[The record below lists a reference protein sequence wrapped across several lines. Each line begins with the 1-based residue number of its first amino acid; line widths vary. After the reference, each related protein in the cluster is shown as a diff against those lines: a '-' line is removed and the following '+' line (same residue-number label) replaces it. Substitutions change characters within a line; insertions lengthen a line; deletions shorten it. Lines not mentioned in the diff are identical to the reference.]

1 MKKILVAYTTDSGST
16 ADVAQAIGEELRDDA
31 LQVEVRRIEEVSSV
45 EPYAAAVI
53 GAPMIMGWH
62 NKAIKFIQKH
72 QPALSGM
79 PVAYFLTAM
88 SLTQTPQTEI
98 AGTPIFVDSGLA
110 KPPKDA
116 NRLGFKERYTLPA
129 HYLEPVLKAAPLI
142 KPVSVAYFG
151 GKLNLFRLKWWAK
164 LFVLIA
170 IQATPGDYRNWTA
183 IKEWAGGL
191 RAKLS

>member
-16 ADVAQAIGEELRDDA
+16 ADVAQAIGEELRGDA
-31 LQVEVRRIEEVSSV
+31 VQVEVRRIEEVSSV

-53 GAPMIMGWH
+53 GAPMILGWH
-62 NKAIKFIQKH
+62 KKAIKFIQTH

-79 PVAYFLTAM
+79 PVAYFITAM

-98 AGTPIFVDSGLA
+98 AGTPIFVDGGLA

-116 NRLGFKERYTLPA
+116 SRLGFKERYALPA
-129 HYLEPVLKAAPLI
+129 HYLEPALKAAPQI
-142 KPVSVAYFG
+142 RPVSVAYFG
-151 GKLNLFRLKWWAK
+151 GKLNLFRLSWWAK
-164 LFVLIA
+164 LFVLIV

-183 IKEWAGGL
+183 IKEWAVAL
-191 RAKLS
+191 RQKLS